1 MAKYRGIVQGN
12 RGAASRLGNNS
23 SGITVEAQSWNGKVV
38 VRMWSHTEHCNTM
51 AFTVNLEPHEGS
63 GPSTPLASGTVTDSG
78 GTCLQFGGA

>member
-12 RGAASRLGNNS
+12 RGVASRLGTDN

-38 VRMWSHTEHCNTM
+38 VRMWSRTKYGNTM
-51 AFTVNLEPHEGS
+51 AFTVDLEPHHGT

-78 GTCLQFGGA
+78 GTCLQFGGV